1 MTADNVEI
9 KPGAPGSARPRQ
21 DPSAS
26 GWSYRPRID
35 VIEDAD
41 EFTILADMPGAT
53 ADDIRINFENR
64 TLTIHGTVQA
74 RQLRDTEYLTHEYG
88 VGDFDRELVLSD
100 ALDADRISAEYEHGV
115 LTIHLPKSQE
125 ATPRRIPVRAM

>member
-1 MTADNVEI
+1 MTADNIDI
-9 KPGAPGSARPRQ
+9 KPGAPGSARSRQ

-35 VIEDAD
+35 VTEDAG
-41 EFTILADMPGAT
+41 EFTILADIPGAN

-88 VGDFDRELVLSD
+88 VGDFDRAVVLSD
-100 ALDADRISAEYEHGV
+100 AVDSNRISAGCEHGV
-115 LTIHLPKSQE
+115 LTIHLPKSEE
-125 ATPRRIPVRAM
+125 ARPRRIPVRAA